1 MPCVTGFR
9 QWAWSVGMVNPMCG
23 RVLAGDA
30 EDSPSM
36 TTAPTIELNNRVA
49 MPVIGLGTY
58 PLDNRQVAET
68 VVAAT
73 GIGYRLIDTA
83 AKYGNE
89 SGVGEG
95 IRACGV
101 PRGELF
107 VTTKLDGEYQGG
119 DRAIPGLDA
128 SLGRLGLDYVD
139 LLLIHWPLAWRGLYV
154 DTWTTFE
161 KILASG
167 KARAIGVSNFTPA
180 HLDVLAARS
189 GVVPAVNQIELN
201 PAVARVALRAYDDD
215 HRIVTQGWSP
225 LGRGDLLDDPTV
237 AAIADRLGRSPGQ
250 VVLRWHVQHG
260 LSAVPKSAN
269 PSRLAENIA
278 VFDMEL
284 SKKDIAALDQLDRGE
299 SAARNSETDG
309 H

>member
-1 MPCVTGFR
+1 
-9 QWAWSVGMVNPMCG
+9 MVNPMCG

-215 HRIVTQGWSP
+215 HGIVTQGWSP

>member
-1 MPCVTGFR
+1 M
-9 QWAWSVGMVNPMCG
+9 N
-23 RVLAGDA
+23 
-30 EDSPSM
+30 
-36 TTAPTIELNNRVA
+36 TAPTIDLNTGVA
-49 MPVIGLGTY
+49 MPIIGLGTY
-58 PLDNRQVAET
+58 PLSTREVAET
-68 VVAAT
+68 VVVAT
-73 GIGYRLIDTA
+73 AVGYRLIDTA

-89 SGVGEG
+89 SGVGDG

-107 VTTKLDGEYQGG
+107 VTTKLDGGYQGA

-128 SLGRLGLDYVD
+128 SLGRLRMDCVD
-139 LLLIHWPLAWRGLYV
+139 LLLIHWPLPWRGLYV

-167 KARAIGVSNFTPA
+167 KARAIGVSNFTPV

-215 HRIVTQGWSP
+215 HGIVTQAWSP

-237 AAIADRLGRSPGQ
+237 AAIAGRLGRSPGQ

-284 SKKDIAALDQLDRGE
+284 SEKDMAALDQLDRGE

>member
-1 MPCVTGFR
+1 
-9 QWAWSVGMVNPMCG
+9 
-23 RVLAGDA
+23 
-30 EDSPSM
+30 M

-49 MPVIGLGTY
+49 MPMIGLGTY
-58 PLDNRQVAET
+58 PLDDRQVAET
-68 VVAAT
+68 VVVAT
-73 GIGYRLIDTA
+73 GVGYRLIDTA

-107 VTTKLDGEYQGG
+107 VTTKLDAEYQGG

-139 LLLIHWPLAWRGLYV
+139 LLLIHWPLPWRGLYV

-167 KARAIGVSNFTPA
+167 KARAIGVSNFTPV

-189 GVVPAVNQIELN
+189 GVVPAVNQTELN

-215 HRIVTQGWSP
+215 HGIVTQAWSP

-237 AAIADRLGRSPGQ
+237 AAIAGRLGRSPGQ

-284 SKKDIAALDQLDRGE
+284 SEKDMAALDQLDRGE

>member
-1 MPCVTGFR
+1 
-9 QWAWSVGMVNPMCG
+9 
-23 RVLAGDA
+23 
-30 EDSPSM
+30 M
-36 TTAPTIELNNRVA
+36 TTATTIELNNRVA
-49 MPVIGLGTY
+49 MPMIGLGTY
-58 PLDNRQVAET
+58 PLDDRQVAET
-68 VVAAT
+68 VVVAT
-73 GIGYRLIDTA
+73 GVGHRLIDTA

-139 LLLIHWPLAWRGLYV
+139 LLLIHWPLPWRGLYV

-167 KARAIGVSNFTPA
+167 KARAIGVSNFTPV

-215 HRIVTQGWSP
+215 HGIVTQAWSP

-237 AAIADRLGRSPGQ
+237 AAIAGRLGRSPGQ

-284 SKKDIAALDQLDRGE
+284 SEKDMAALDQLDRGE

>member
-1 MPCVTGFR
+1 
-9 QWAWSVGMVNPMCG
+9 
-23 RVLAGDA
+23 
-30 EDSPSM
+30 M
-36 TTAPTIELNNRVA
+36 TTATTIELNNRVA
-49 MPVIGLGTY
+49 MPMIGLGTY
-58 PLDNRQVAET
+58 PLDDRQVAET
-68 VVAAT
+68 VVVAT
-73 GIGYRLIDTA
+73 GVGYRLIDTA

-139 LLLIHWPLAWRGLYV
+139 LLLIHWPLPWRGLYV

-167 KARAIGVSNFTPA
+167 KARAIGVSNFTPV

-215 HRIVTQGWSP
+215 HGIVTQGWSP

>member
-1 MPCVTGFR
+1 
-9 QWAWSVGMVNPMCG
+9 
-23 RVLAGDA
+23 
-30 EDSPSM
+30 M
-36 TTAPTIELNNRVA
+36 TTATTIELNNRVA
-49 MPVIGLGTY
+49 MPMIGLGTY
-58 PLDNRQVAET
+58 PLDDRQVAET
-68 VVAAT
+68 VVVAT
-73 GIGYRLIDTA
+73 GVGYRLIDTA

-139 LLLIHWPLAWRGLYV
+139 LLLIHWPLPWRGLYV

-167 KARAIGVSNFTPA
+167 KARAIGVSNFTPV

-215 HRIVTQGWSP
+215 HGIVTQAWSP

-237 AAIADRLGRSPGQ
+237 AAIAGRLGRSPGQ

-284 SKKDIAALDQLDRGE
+284 SEKDMAALDQLDRGE